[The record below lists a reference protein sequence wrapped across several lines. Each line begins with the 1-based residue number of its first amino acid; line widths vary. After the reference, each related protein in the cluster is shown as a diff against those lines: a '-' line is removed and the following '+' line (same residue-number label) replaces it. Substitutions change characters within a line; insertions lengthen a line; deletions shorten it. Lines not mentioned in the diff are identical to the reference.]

1 MKELKLG
8 SKVALLD
15 KYNGHIKELYHVIR
29 INKYTYTL
37 NNSSLIDKETLREKT
52 SWLERQYV
60 MPSDEMI
67 ETFIEVE
74 AKRIKRQSLL
84 EFNKEAL
91 ASKEVLEF
99 YLQHKDDL
107 ELNDDVIDN
116 INYIIEVLAEDLKG
130 YKEKEND

>member
-15 KYNGHIKELYHVIR
+15 KYYGYIKELYHVIR

-37 NNSSLIDKETLREKT
+37 NDKSLIDKETLREKT
-52 SWLERQYV
+52 RWIERQYV
-60 MPSDEMI
+60 IPNEEMI
-67 ETFIEVE
+67 KMFIEVE

-99 YLQHKDDL
+99 YLQHKDEL

-116 INYIIEVLAEDLKG
+116 INYIIEVLAEELKG
-130 YKEKEND
+130 I

>member
-15 KYNGHIKELYHVIR
+15 KYNGHIKGLYHVIR

-37 NNSSLIDKETLREKT
+37 NDRSLIDKETLRKKT

-130 YKEKEND
+130 YKEKENE